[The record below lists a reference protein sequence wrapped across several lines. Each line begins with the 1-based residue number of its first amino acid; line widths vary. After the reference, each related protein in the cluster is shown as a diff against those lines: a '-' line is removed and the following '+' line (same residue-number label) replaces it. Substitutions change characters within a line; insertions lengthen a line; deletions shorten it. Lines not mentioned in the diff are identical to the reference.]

1 MKVNESGLQL
11 KVRKNAISLNS
22 AGKKN
27 YKMQMISVSQRNRQK
42 IELVFIGEEDPG
54 MDEANFYVY

>member
-1 MKVNESGLQL
+1 MKVQVISKGIFRGTFIAFKLLIVKRMKVNESGLQL

-27 YKMQMISVSQRNRQK
+27 YKMQMISVS
-42 IELVFIGEEDPG
+42 
-54 MDEANFYVY
+54 